1 MLHSLSNRMALRLA
15 NHGIIN
21 PESIE
26 VYVYGFEL
34 VFSFAFSTAIIL
46 LIGIL
51 LSRLLETVVFLTIF
65 VLLRSFTGG
74 YHAKTFIK
82 CAVVTFSTYL
92 SVIIL
97 SMFVS
102 RLPLYIY
109 IICLLIG
116 LSIISAVAPVENP
129 NKEIPQNK
137 RIRHKIISIILYLV
151 FSTMGLLFYNYK
163 MAITSSVFFSL
174 IADIILLLPKE
185 TMKGDLENG

>member
-1 MLHSLSNRMALRLA
+1 MALRLA